1 MKLTHIVGLVMV
13 VAAIGIFVSMSGDAT
28 TYSDFAYAESSQKVV
43 KIAGELAKDKEIY
56 YNPQE
61 NPNYLSFYV
70 RDDAGQARKVVLNA
84 AKPQDFEQSEKVVLT
99 GQMNGSEFHASDM
112 LMKCPSKYKDEEI
125 YIESKEKDVG

>member
-1 MKLTHIVGLVMV
+1 MKLTHIIGLVMV

-28 TYSDFAYAESSQKVV
+28 VYSDFAYAESSQERV

-70 RDDAGQARKVVLNA
+70 RDEAGEARKVVLNA

-99 GQMNGSEFHASDM
+99 GQMNGAEFHASDM

-125 YIESKEKDVG
+125 YIKSKEKTVG